1 MSQENIEL
9 VRRATEAF
17 SRGDFDG
24 FLEDWAP
31 DAVVDWSN
39 SRGLDAR
46 VYRGHADIR
55 AFAKRFREAFED
67 FRVERLDL
75 VEVEDGSGAA
85 SRPRSRSTR
94 RSRTPS
100 KPRGCGSRRSQ
111 EAQNCC
117 DSDSISAAVARLV
130 LLADDRNGG
139 CDHALLVQ
147 PLELGLLL
155 RAALLPAQ

>member
-1 MSQENIEL
+1 MSQENMEL

-55 AFAKRFREAFED
+55 AFAKAFREAFED
-67 FRVERLDL
+67 FRVELLDL
-75 VEVEDGSGAA
+75 VEVEDGVLIAENITYLRGRGGVEVQA
-85 SRPRSRSTR
+85 RSAWLITIRGGEQTSLTLYQTR
-94 RSRTPS
+94 
-100 KPRGCGSRRSQ
+100 Q
-111 EAQNCC
+111 EALE
-117 DSDSISAAVARLV
+117 AVNVMKKGPPR
-130 LLADDRNGG
+130 
-139 CDHALLVQ
+139 
-147 PLELGLLL
+147 
-155 RAALLPAQ
+155 